1 MELLVPEYINII
13 TCRKHI
19 SLQRGRNA
27 GVKMK
32 AVLSVA
38 IPCYNSAAYMQKAV
52 NSVLQGGTD
61 VEILIIDDGSTD
73 GTAKIADDYA
83 AHYSQIRAI
92 HQENGGHGAAVM
104 RGLREA
110 NGVYF
115 RVLDSDDWLDKDAFK
130 IVLNKLKELS
140 QPDKQVDLFVSDY
153 IYDKLGTAHKR
164 RIQYKNALPQERR
177 FLFDEMGK
185 LHPGQYILMHA
196 ATYRREFLLA
206 SGLDLPRH
214 TFYVDNLYVYVPMK
228 DVKWLYYSSEPLYH
242 YFIGREDQSVHESVM
257 MKRIDQQL
265 TVNRKMMDAIHISD
279 MPRGPKRRYLRSY
292 LEIITCVSSIMLL
305 LIGTPEADEKRNSLW
320 EALKKSD
327 KQIYTELQCRFLG
340 RVSTVKSRVGRKVS
354 IILYRLANRIFGFN

>member
-1 MELLVPEYINII
+1 
-13 TCRKHI
+13 
-19 SLQRGRNA
+19 
-27 GVKMK
+27 MK
-32 AVLSVA
+32 PVLSVA
-38 IPCYNSAAYMQKAV
+38 IPCFNSESYMQKAV
-52 NSVLQGGTD
+52 DSVLQGGEN

-73 GTAKIADDYA
+73 RTAEIADEYA
-83 AHYSQIRAI
+83 DHYSRVRAI

-110 NGVYF
+110 TGVYF
-115 RVLDSDDWLDKDAFK
+115 RVLDSDDWLDKDAFEK
-130 IVLNKLKELS
+130 VLNKLTELS
-140 QPDKQVDLFVSDY
+140 LPETQVDLFVSDY
-153 IYDKLGTAHKR
+153 IYDKVGAAHKR
-164 RIQYKNALPQERR
+164 RIQYTNALPQGRR

-196 ATYRREFLLA
+196 ATYRRDFLLA

-265 TVNRKMMDAIHISD
+265 TVNRKMMEAIHLSD
-279 MPRGPKRRYLRSY
+279 IPWGPKRRYLRSY

-340 RVSTVKSRVGRKVS
+340 RASTVKSRVGRKVS